1 MVVVHVLGNSHEDA
15 FVTLDAVAG
24 FYLRACENGNGDSK
38 YESHDAHGLCGE
50 DSLEPFSKI
59 LTQKTENNDSKN
71 ELYPK
76 KRERPVQIHL
86 SDGFPVLDV
95 RGEVNK
101 EGYGYSNECAEN
113 ACGVS

>member
-1 MVVVHVLGNSHEDA
+1 VS
-15 FVTLDAVAG
+15 G

-38 YESHDAHGLCGE
+38 YESHDAHGLCWGNIF
-50 DSLEPFSKI
+50 EPISEIF
-59 LTQKTENNDSKN
+59 TQKTEKDNPEN
-71 ELYPK
+71 ELNSK